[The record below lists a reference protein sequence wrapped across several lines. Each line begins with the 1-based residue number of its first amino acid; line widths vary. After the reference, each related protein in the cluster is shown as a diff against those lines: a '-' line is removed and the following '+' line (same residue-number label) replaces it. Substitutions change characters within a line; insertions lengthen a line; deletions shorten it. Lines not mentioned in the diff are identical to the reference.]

1 MRSLIWDVR
10 GNPGGLLSAAVEV
23 LDRFLEE
30 GKLVSTKGRVAD
42 QNWSY
47 TAHRPGTWKIPL
59 VLLVDEN
66 SASASEIVAGAMTD
80 HRRATVIGRK
90 TYGKWSV
97 QSIFPIRGSTGLRLT
112 TAKFYS
118 PQGNTYGKIGIKPN
132 ITVEKDE
139 LQTAMYG
146 ASREQMLAADS
157 DIKRGLQILQRQYA
171 VTP

>member
-1 MRSLIWDVR
+1 
-10 GNPGGLLSAAVEV
+10 
-23 LDRFLEE
+23 
-30 GKLVSTKGRVAD
+30 
-42 QNWSY
+42 
-47 TAHRPGTWKIPL
+47 
-59 VLLVDEN
+59 
-66 SASASEIVAGAMTD
+66 
-80 HRRATVIGRK
+80 TVIGRK